1 MPNRASYIAFLIEQ
15 LSPLGEIT
23 SRRLFGGNSLYCDG
37 IVFALVANDTLY
49 LKVDEH
55 NRAEFEANRREA
67 FHPFGDERMVMQY
80 YQAPPE
86 IFEDVDAL
94 RRWGGGAVAAGRRG
108 QAKKRSKKKK
118 KAASG
123 K

>member
-1 MPNRASYIAFLIEQ
+1 MLASYIAFLIEQ

-23 SRRLFGGNSLYCDG
+23 TRGMFGGHVMYCDG
-37 IVFALVANDTLY
+37 TVFALVASDALY
-49 LKVDEH
+49 LKVDEY
-55 NRAEFEANRREA
+55 NRAEFEASGLEA
-67 FHPFGDERMVMQY
+67 FHPFGDESMVMQY

-94 RRWGGGAVAAGRRG
+94 RRWGSSAVPAGRRG

-118 KAASG
+118 SLASG
-123 K
+123 R